1 MAESGSPAPD
11 SVPFLNCAAF
21 IKAVEEGL
29 LEEHCNI
36 WNCTDKIIISKI
48 NFKRVQAEEELNAV
62 FMRT

>member
-11 SVPFLNCAAF
+11 PVPFLNC
-21 IKAVEEGL
+21 AVEEGL

-36 WNCTDKIIISKI
+36 WSCIDKIIISKI